1 MCLRSDSEKSRADF
15 MAHLEARNIATRP
28 ISGSNLARQPAFSQ
42 IPTARISGELTMA
55 DAIHERGLFVGNS
68 HAFHGGHA
76 DLLERAVEEFFNG

>member
-1 MCLRSDSEKSRADF
+1 

-28 ISGSNLARQPAFSQ
+28 ISGSNLARQPAFDQ
-42 IPTARISGELTMA
+42 IPTARISGELAMA

-76 DLLERAVEEFFNG
+76 DLLERAVEEFFDG